1 MLNKMPFFLPS
12 AILLFALCG
21 LTAQGEETAE
31 ETVSAAVSAAEAQQA
46 PYKEFVSVIKEMTA
60 LLSKV
65 KDRES
70 ADAAVPKLTVLVTRV
85 KACEQKL
92 HSDNAE
98 QEEAQN
104 GMGEVIT
111 ALQALEN
118 QVNRLQENAFYG
130 SESIIECFF
139 LD

>member
-92 HSDNAE
+92 HPDTAE